1 MTTIIKRDGKKEEL
15 DLNKIH
21 KVVAWSCQDISN
33 VSISEVELKSQI
45 QFYNNMTSEEIHD
58 TLISSASELIS
69 EETPNYQYVAS
80 KLINFDLR
88 KRAYG
93 SYEPWHIRDIVKRG
107 VDEGFYNP
115 DLITEYSE
123 EDWSFMEGL
132 INHNRDFNISY
143 AGMVQFRTKYLV
155 KNKTNMQ
162 YYETPQI
169 AYMLIAA
176 SGCIVE
182 DKKDRLKV
190 IKQIYNHLSRF
201 DFTLPTPIMAGLR
214 TKVKQFSSCT
224 LIDAGDSLDSI
235 NAAASSIVKY
245 AANKAGIGLNVGRI
259 RGVGSPIRNGEVTH
273 TGIVPFIK
281 YFNSALK
288 SCNQGGVRNSSGTF
302 YYPMWHIEYED
313 LIVLKNNK
321 GTEES
326 RVRSVDYG
334 VQLNRFLIQ
343 RLISGGD
350 ITLFS
355 PNDVPDLYEAFF
367 ADQEKFAELYVKY
380 ENTKSIRKKTITA
393 LEAFS
398 MLAQERVETGRIY
411 IQFVDNTNDQGMLG
425 EQYPVYMSNLC
436 AEVVQHTKPMESVND
451 ADGMISLC
459 TLAAYNMGNI
469 KQPSDFEKLA
479 SVVVRFLDNVLTYQ
493 TYLLPAANNSTIQ
506 FRNIGIGISNLA
518 YFFAKN
524 GYTYTQTETPDFLHE
539 YMESMSYYTI
549 KASAELAV
557 ERGSFEAFEGTR
569 WAKGILP
576 IDTYRPAV
584 DQIAKNDLKLDWE
597 ELRKISS
604 NGMRNATILSLMPV
618 ETSSQLVNATNGVEP
633 PRGLI
638 SVKNS
643 KDGSMKQVVPEI
655 HRLKNKY
662 ELLWDQKSPT
672 GYLNVMAT
680 IQKFVDQS
688 ISTNTSYNPEFY
700 ADNEI
705 PLMDILGDIIYACK
719 IGIKTL
725 YYNNTFDMS
734 GEVKFEDDK
743 PLDQSVEDDFDDSCE
758 SCML

>member
-1 MTTIIKRDGKKEEL
+1 MTTIIKRDGSKEKL

-21 KVVAWSCQDISN
+21 TVVGWSCEDDTG

-45 QFYNNMTSEEIHD
+45 QFYDGITSEEIHE
-58 TLISSASELIS
+58 TLISSAAELIS

-93 SYEPWHIRDIVKRG
+93 HYEPWTIKEVVERG
-107 VDEGFYNP
+107 VAKGFYNP
-115 DLITEYSE
+115 DLLSEYTD
-123 EDWSFMEGL
+123 EDWAFMEGV
-132 INHNRDFNISY
+132 INHARDYDIPY
-143 AGMVQFRTKYLV
+143 AGMIQFKTKYLV
-155 KNKTNMQ
+155 KNKSTME
-162 YYETPQI
+162 YFETPQI

-176 SGCIVE
+176 SGCIME
-182 DKKDRLKV
+182 EGKDRQRF

-214 TKVKQFSSCT
+214 TNVKQFSSCT

-235 NAAASSIVKY
+235 NAAASAIVKY
-245 AANKAGIGLNVGRI
+245 AANKAGIGLNIGRI

-273 TGIVPFIK
+273 TGIVPFVK

-302 YYPMWHIEYED
+302 YYPMWHFEYED

-321 GTEES
+321 GTEET

-343 RLISGGD
+343 RLIDGGD

-355 PNDVPDLYEAFF
+355 PSDVPDLYEAFY
-367 ADQEKFAELYVKY
+367 ADQEKFAELYEKY
-380 ENTKSIRKKTITA
+380 ERKTSIRKKTISA
-393 LEAFS
+393 IEAFS
-398 MLAQERVETGRIY
+398 ILAQERVETGRIY
-411 IQFVDNTNDQGMLG
+411 IQFVDNTNEQGMLG
-425 EQYPVYMSNLC
+425 EENPVYMSNLC
-436 AEVVQHTKPMESVND
+436 AEVVQHTKPMESIND
-451 ADGMISLC
+451 IDGLISLC

-469 KQPSDFEKLA
+469 KQPSDFKKLA
-479 SVVVRFLDNVLTYQ
+479 GVVVRFLDNVLTYQ
-493 TYLLPAANNSTIQ
+493 TYLLPAAHSSTLKY
-506 FRNIGIGISNLA
+506 RNIGIGISNLA
-518 YFFAKN
+518 YFLAKN
-524 GYTYTQTETPDFLHE
+524 GQTYTGETSPEFLHP
-539 YMESMSYYTI
+539 YMEAMSYYTI
-549 KASAELAV
+549 QASAELAKG
-557 ERGSFEAFEGTR
+557 RGSFEEFSSTK
-569 WAKGILP
+569 WAKGLLP
-576 IDTYRPAV
+576 IDTYRKAV
-584 DQIAKNDLKLDWE
+584 DEIVENKLELDWE
-597 ELRKISS
+597 ELREQTKE
-604 NGMRNATILSLMPV
+604 GMRNATILSLMPV

-655 HRLKNKY
+655 QRLKNKY
-662 ELLWDQKSPT
+662 ELLWDQQSPR
-672 GYLNVMAT
+672 GYLNFMAT

-700 ADNEI
+700 QDNEI

-719 IGIKTL
+719 MGVKTL
-725 YYNNTFDMS
+725 YYNNTYDMS
-734 GEVKFEDDK
+734 GEVKFEDDV
-743 PLDQSVEDDFDDSCE
+743 PLPSGEDDDPDAYCE
-758 SCML
+758 SCVL